1 MLHYLDHAAG
11 TPVRDCAVEAM
22 LRMVTTEFGNPSGAH
37 RLARNANRALD
48 DARETMADAIGVDP
62 GEVVFTSGGTE
73 ADNLAVNGVIG
84 ERGGV
89 AVCSA
94 VEHHA
99 VLEPVEHLGG
109 LVAPVDH
116 RGLIDLDALAE
127 LLRSS
132 SERVSLVSVMLV
144 NNETGVVQP
153 LEPIRAVIDE
163 FAPNALLH
171 TDAVQALCWLD
182 VATVAR
188 CADLISVSAHKFGGP
203 KGTGVLGVR
212 NDISL
217 APMQRGGGQEKG
229 RRNGTQNAPG
239 IVSMAA
245 AATEAVTTRASEVVR
260 VGGLRDRLADGLL
273 AAIPDTIESA
283 VPVGADRSREP
294 DRSGKT
300 ANLCH
305 LAFSGIESEA
315 LLFLLEKHD
324 IMASAA
330 SSCSSGAQDP
340 SHVLAAMGV
349 GRELAAGSLRLS
361 LGHNS
366 TGADVDAALDA
377 VPAAVARL
385 RDHVGFAATTGKRPS
400 GDGSKQEETAHG

>member
-1 MLHYLDHAAG
+1 MIHYLDHAAG
-11 TPVRDCAVEAM
+11 TPVRECAVEAM

-37 RLARNANRALD
+37 RLARSANRALD
-48 DARETMADAIGVDP
+48 DAREIMADSIGVEP
-62 GEVVFTSGGTE
+62 GEIVFTSGGTE
-73 ADNLAVNGVIG
+73 ADNLAINGVTG
-84 ERGGV
+84 ARGGV
-89 AVCSA
+89 AACSA

-109 LVAPVDH
+109 LILPVDDH
-116 RGLIDLDALAE
+116 GLIDLDAMAE
-127 LLRSS
+127 LLRTAP
-132 SERVSLVSVMLV
+132 EVVSIVSVMLV
-144 NNETGVVQP
+144 NNETGVIQP
-153 LEPIRAVIDE
+153 LEPIRALIEDL
-163 FAPNALLH
+163 APGALLH
-171 TDAVQALCWLD
+171 TDAVQALCWVD
-182 VATVAR
+182 VAVATQ

-212 NDISL
+212 NGITL
-217 APMQRGGGQEKG
+217 TPMQRGGGQEKG

-245 AATEAVTTRASEVVR
+245 AAAEAVANRSSEIVR
-260 VGGLRDRLADGLL
+260 VGALRDRLADGLL
-273 AAIPDTIESA
+273 AAIPDTVESA
-283 VPVGADRSREP
+283 VTSGADRSR
-294 DRSGKT
+294 KT
-300 ANLCH
+300 VNLCH
-305 LAFSGIESEA
+305 LAFNGIESEA

-366 TGADVDAALDA
+366 TEADVDAALDA

-385 RDHVGFAATTGKRPS
+385 RDHAGFASATRTNGAI
-400 GDGSKQEETAHG
+400 DG

>member
-11 TPVRDCAVEAM
+11 TPVRECAVEAM

-48 DARETMADAIGVDP
+48 DAREAMAEAIGVDP
-62 GEVVFTSGGTE
+62 GEIVFTSGGTE

-84 ERGGV
+84 ARGGV

-109 LVAPVDH
+109 LIAPVDQ

-127 LLRSS
+127 ILRTSV
-132 SERVSLVSVMLV
+132 EPVSLVSVMLV
-144 NNETGVVQP
+144 NNETGVIQP
-153 LEPIRAVIDE
+153 LEPLRALIDE
-163 FAPNALLH
+163 IAPDALLH
-171 TDAVQALCWLD
+171 TDAVQALCWVD
-182 VATVAR
+182 VAASTQ
-188 CADLISVSAHKFGGP
+188 CADLVSVSAHKFGGP

-212 NDISL
+212 NGVTL

-239 IVSMAA
+239 IVAMAA
-245 AATEAVTTRASEVVR
+245 AATEAVASRSTELAR
-260 VGGLRDRLADGLL
+260 VGALRDRLADGLM
-273 AAIPDTIESA
+273 AAIPDTVESA
-283 VPVGADRSREP
+283 VPEGHDRTN
-294 DRSGKT
+294 KT
-300 ANLCH
+300 VNLCH
-305 LAFSGIESEA
+305 LAFRGIESEA
-315 LLFLLEKHD
+315 LLFLLEKDD

-366 TGADVDAALDA
+366 TDADVDAALAA

-385 RDHVGFAATTGKRPS
+385 RDHAGYAGAMNQRQTE
-400 GDGSKQEETAHG
+400 QEEAAHG

>member
-1 MLHYLDHAAG
+1 MIHYLDHAAG

-48 DARETMADAIGVDP
+48 DAREAMADAIGVEP
-62 GEVVFTSGGTE
+62 GEIVFTSGGTE

-84 ERGGV
+84 ARGGV

-109 LVAPVDH
+109 LVAPVDEL
-116 RGLIDLDALAE
+116 GLVDLAAMAE
-127 LLRSS
+127 LLRVAPDV
-132 SERVSLVSVMLV
+132 VSLVSVMLV
-144 NNETGVVQP
+144 NNETGVIQP
-153 LEPIRAVIDE
+153 LEPIRELIDDL
-163 FAPNALLH
+163 APGALLH
-171 TDAVQALCWLD
+171 TDAVQALCWVD
-182 VATVAR
+182 VAAATG

-212 NDISL
+212 NGITL

-245 AATEAVTTRASEVVR
+245 AATEAVANRSSEIVR
-260 VGGLRDRLADGLL
+260 VGALRDRLAGGLL
-273 AAIPDTIESA
+273 VAIPDTVESA
-283 VPVGADRSREP
+283 VAVDAGRPEMA

-300 ANLCH
+300 VNLCH
-305 LAFSGIESEA
+305 LAFNGIESEA

-366 TGADVDAALDA
+366 TEADVDAALDA

-385 RDHVGFAATTGKRPS
+385 RDHAGFAARPTELPP
-400 GDGSKQEETAHG
+400 KHEEADRG

>member
-11 TPVRDCAVEAM
+11 TPVRECAVEAM

-48 DARETMADAIGVDP
+48 DAREAMADAIGVDP

-73 ADNLAVNGVIG
+73 ADNLAVNGVVG
-84 ERGGV
+84 SRGGV

-94 VEHHA
+94 IEHHA

-109 LVAPVDH
+109 VVAPVDAL
-116 RGLIDLDALAE
+116 GLIDLDAFAE
-127 LLRSS
+127 ILRTAT
-132 SERVSLVSVMLV
+132 EPVSLVSVMLV
-144 NNETGVVQP
+144 NNETGVIQP
-153 LEPIRAVIDE
+153 LEPIRALIDE
-163 FAPNALLH
+163 LAPSALLH
-171 TDAVQALCWLD
+171 TDAVQALCWVD
-182 VATVAR
+182 VAASTQ
-188 CADLISVSAHKFGGP
+188 CADLVSVSAHKFGGP

-212 NDISL
+212 NGITL

-245 AATEAVTTRASEVVR
+245 AAAEAVASRPAELVR
-260 VGGLRDRLADGLL
+260 IGALRDRLADGLI
-273 AAIPDTIESA
+273 AAIPDTVESA
-283 VPVGADRSREP
+283 VPVGADRSN
-294 DRSGKT
+294 KT
-300 ANLCH
+300 VNLCH
-305 LAFSGIESEA
+305 LAFNGIESEA

-366 TGADVDAALDA
+366 TDADVDAALEA

-385 RDHVGFAATTGKRPS
+385 RDHAGFAAAGTNQKES
-400 GDGSKQEETAHG
+400 ADG

>member
-11 TPVRDCAVEAM
+11 TPVRESAVEAM
-22 LRMVTTEFGNPSGAH
+22 MRMVTTEFGNPSGAH

-48 DARETMADAIGVDP
+48 DAREAMADAIGVDP
-62 GEVVFTSGGTE
+62 GEIVFTSGGTE
-73 ADNLAVNGVIG
+73 ADNLAVNGTIG
-84 ERGGV
+84 ARGGT
-89 AVCSA
+89 AICSA

-109 LVAPVDH
+109 LVAPVDS
-116 RGLIDLDALAE
+116 RGLLDLEAFAE
-127 LLRSS
+127 LLRSAA
-132 SERVSLVSVMLV
+132 EPVSLVSVMLV
-144 NNETGVVQP
+144 NNETGVIQP
-153 LEPIRAVIDE
+153 LEPIRTLIDE
-163 FAPNALLH
+163 LAPQALLH
-171 TDAVQALCWLD
+171 TDAVQALCWVD
-182 VATVAR
+182 VAALTQ
-188 CADLISVSAHKFGGP
+188 CADLVSVSAHKFGGP

-212 NDISL
+212 DGVKL

-245 AATEAVTTRASEVVR
+245 AATEAVATRSDELVR
-260 VGGLRDRLADGLL
+260 VGALRDRLADGLI
-273 AAIPDTIESA
+273 AAIPGTVESA
-283 VPVGADRSREP
+283 VPGGVDGNADRAN
-294 DRSGKT
+294 KT
-300 ANLCH
+300 VNLCH
-305 LAFSGIESEA
+305 LAFDGIESEA

-366 TGADVDAALDA
+366 TDADVDAALDA

-385 RDHVGFAATTGKRPS
+385 RDHAGFAAGA
-400 GDGSKQEETAHG
+400 KQQESAHG

>member
-11 TPVRDCAVEAM
+11 TPVRECAVEAM
-22 LRMVTTEFGNPSGAH
+22 LRMVTSEFGNPSGAH

-48 DARETMADAIGVDP
+48 DAREAMADVIGVDP
-62 GEVVFTSGGTE
+62 GEIVFTSGGTE

-84 ERGGV
+84 ARGGT

-94 VEHHA
+94 IEHHA

-109 LVAPVDH
+109 IIAPVDE
-116 RGLIDLDALAE
+116 RGLLDLDALAE
-127 LLRSS
+127 ILRTST
-132 SERVSLVSVMLV
+132 EPVSLVSVMLV
-144 NNETGVVQP
+144 NNETGVIQP
-153 LEPIRAVIDE
+153 LEPIRALIDE
-163 FAPNALLH
+163 LAPDALLH
-171 TDAVQALCWLD
+171 TDAVQALCWVD
-182 VATVAR
+182 VAASTQ

-212 NDISL
+212 NGITL

-245 AATEAVTTRASEVVR
+245 AATEAVASRPAELAR
-260 VGGLRDRLADGLL
+260 VGALRDRLADGLI
-273 AAIPDTIESA
+273 AAIPDTVESA
-283 VPVGADRSREP
+283 VPAGTDRVN
-294 DRSGKT
+294 KT
-300 ANLCH
+300 VNLCH
-305 LAFSGIESEA
+305 LAFNGIESEA

-349 GRELAAGSLRLS
+349 GRELATGSLRLS

-366 TGADVDAALDA
+366 TDADVDAALDA

-385 RDHVGFAATTGKRPS
+385 RDHAGYAA
-400 GDGSKQEETAHG
+400 SKEQSQEESAHG

>member
-11 TPVRDCAVEAM
+11 TPVREIAVEAM

-48 DARETMADAIGVDP
+48 DAREAMADAIGVEP
-62 GEVVFTSGGTE
+62 GEIIFTSGGTE

-84 ERGGV
+84 ARGGV

-94 VEHHA
+94 SEHHA

-109 LVAPVDH
+109 LIAPIDQ

-127 LLRSS
+127 MLRGSA
-132 SERVSLVSVMLV
+132 EPVSLVSVMLV
-144 NNETGVVQP
+144 NNETGVIQP
-153 LEPIRAVIDE
+153 LEPIRALIDE
-163 FAPNALLH
+163 LAPDALLH
-171 TDAVQALCWLD
+171 TDAVQALCWVD
-182 VATVAR
+182 VAATTQ
-188 CADLISVSAHKFGGP
+188 CADLVSVSAHKFGGP

-212 NDISL
+212 DGIKL

-245 AATEAVTTRASEVVR
+245 AATEAVATRSNELAR
-260 VGGLRDRLADGLL
+260 VGMLRDRLADGLI
-273 AAIPDTIESA
+273 AAIPDTVESA
-283 VPVGADRSREP
+283 VPAGADRTN
-294 DRSGKT
+294 KT
-300 ANLCH
+300 VNLCH
-305 LAFSGIESEA
+305 LAFKGIESEP

-366 TGADVDAALDA
+366 IDADVDAALDA

-385 RDHVGFAATTGKRPS
+385 RDHAGY
-400 GDGSKQEETAHG
+400 KQGEAAHG

>member
-11 TPVRDCAVEAM
+11 TPVRASAVEAM
-22 LRMVTTEFGNPSGAH
+22 LRMVTSEFGNPSGAH
-37 RLARNANRALD
+37 RMARNANRALD
-48 DARETMADAIGVDP
+48 DAREAMADAIGVDP
-62 GEVVFTSGGTE
+62 GEIVFTSGGTE
-73 ADNLAVNGVIG
+73 ADNLAINGVIG
-84 ERGGV
+84 ARGGL

-94 VEHHA
+94 IEHHA

-109 LVAPVDH
+109 LIAPVDAL
-116 RGLIDLDALAE
+116 GLIDLDALAE
-127 LLRSS
+127 ILRSS
-132 SERVSLVSVMLV
+132 VEPVSLVSVMLV
-144 NNETGVVQP
+144 NNETGVIQP
-153 LEPIRAVIDE
+153 LEPIRALIDE
-163 FAPNALLH
+163 LAPGALLH
-171 TDAVQALCWLD
+171 TDAVQALCWVD
-182 VATVAR
+182 VAASTQ

-212 NDISL
+212 NDVKL

-239 IVSMAA
+239 IVSMAT
-245 AATEAVTTRASEVVR
+245 AATEAVTTRPSELAR
-260 VGGLRDRLADGLL
+260 VGALRDRLADGLI
-273 AAIPDTIESA
+273 AAIPDTVESA
-283 VPVGADRSREP
+283 VPVGDDRTGF
-294 DRSGKT
+294 DRTGKT
-300 ANLCH
+300 VNLCH
-305 LAFSGIESEA
+305 LAFNGIESEA

-366 TGADVDAALDA
+366 TDADVDAALEA

-385 RDHVGFAATTGKRPS
+385 RDHTGY
-400 GDGSKQEETAHG
+400 KQPQNTREESAHG

>member
-11 TPVRDCAVEAM
+11 TPVRDCSVEAM

-48 DARETMADAIGVDP
+48 DAREEMAAAIGVEP
-62 GEVVFTSGGTE
+62 GEIVFTSGGTE
-73 ADNLAVNGVIG
+73 ADNLAINGVVG
-84 ERGGV
+84 ARGGQ

-109 LVAPVDH
+109 LVAPVDAA
-116 RGLIDLDALAE
+116 GLIDLDAFAQ
-127 LLRSS
+127 LLTDTP
-132 SERVSLVSVMLV
+132 EPISLVSVMLV

-153 LEPIRAVIDE
+153 LEPVRALIDE
-163 FAPNALLH
+163 LAPGALLH
-171 TDAVQALCWLD
+171 TDAVQALCWVD
-182 VATVAR
+182 VAALTAR
-188 CADLISVSAHKFGGP
+188 ADLISVSAHKFGGP

-212 NDISL
+212 NGVTL

-239 IVSMAA
+239 IVAMAA
-245 AATEAVTTRASEVVR
+245 AATEAVATRSDELVR
-260 VGGLRDRLADGLL
+260 VGALRDRLADGLL
-273 AAIPDTIESA
+273 AAIPDTVESA
-283 VPVGADRSREP
+283 VTSVDGGAP

-300 ANLCH
+300 VNLCH
-305 LAFSGIESEA
+305 LAFAGIESEA
-315 LLFLLEKHD
+315 LLFLLEKND

-366 TGADVDAALDA
+366 TDDDVDAALAA
-377 VPAAVARL
+377 VPAAVSRL
-385 RDHVGFAATTGKRPS
+385 RDHVGLGVATPRREAS
-400 GDGSKQEETAHG
+400 HG

>member
-1 MLHYLDHAAG
+1 MLRYLDHAAG
-11 TPVRDCAVEAM
+11 TPVRECAVEAM

-48 DARETMADAIGVDP
+48 DAREAMANAIGFDP
-62 GEVVFTSGGTE
+62 GEIVFTSGGTE

-84 ERGGV
+84 TRGGV

-109 LVAPVDH
+109 VVAPVDAF
-116 RGLIDLDALAE
+116 GLIDLDAFAE
-127 LLRSS
+127 ILRTSTES
-132 SERVSLVSVMLV
+132 VSLVSVMLV
-144 NNETGVVQP
+144 NNETGVIQP
-153 LEPIRAVIDE
+153 LEPIRALIDE
-163 FAPNALLH
+163 LAPGALLH
-171 TDAVQALCWLD
+171 TDAVQALCWVD
-182 VATVAR
+182 VAASTQ
-188 CADLISVSAHKFGGP
+188 CADLVSVSAHKFGGP
-203 KGTGVLGVR
+203 KGSGVLGVR
-212 NDISL
+212 SGITL

-245 AATEAVTTRASEVVR
+245 AATEAVASRPAELAR
-260 VGGLRDRLADGLL
+260 VGALRDRLADGLI
-273 AAIPDTIESA
+273 AAIPDTVESA
-283 VPVGADRSREP
+283 VPAGAGRTN
-294 DRSGKT
+294 KT
-300 ANLCH
+300 VNLCH
-305 LAFSGIESEA
+305 LAFNGIESEA
-315 LLFLLEKHD
+315 LLFLLEKED

-366 TGADVDAALDA
+366 TDADVDAALVA

-385 RDHVGFAATTGKRPS
+385 RDHAGYAAGTA
-400 GDGSKQEETAHG
+400 QEEAAHG